1 MKVAV
6 VGSGIW
12 GACSAYQLNKA
23 GVDVE
28 LYDMC
33 GELVIHDLVQE
44 VPQE

>member
-28 LYDMC
+28 LRRDMWMVVDDLRKTE
-33 GELVIHDLVQE
+33 GSEL
-44 VPQE
+44 